1 MITVYLLKNCPACKS
16 ISTYINEFP
25 SINICIIYVSHMNY
39 PGLNKFPCAFNSLPN
54 KNGLPKENSTKLT
67 GSTKILTL
75 LKNNNKKNNNFGNSK
90 IMGNEIEI
98 NYDNISPLQ
107 NISQK
112 MNSCFNGN
120 CNTRLDR
127 PYGPCDNK
135 YLLDNSQPTDAL
147 PNRSHIP
154 VANYGKLK
162 PKKSKSKLKPK
173 KSKNKLK
180 PKKSK
185 SKLKPKKS
193 KCKIKCD
200 KKNKKNKCKVK
211 CNKKILTT
219 PLGIELYIN

>member
-1 MITVYLLKNCPACKS
+1 MFFYT
-16 ISTYINEFP
+16 
-25 SINICIIYVSHMNY
+25 
-39 PGLNKFPCAFNSLPN
+39 
-54 KNGLPKENSTKLT
+54 
-67 GSTKILTL
+67 
-75 LKNNNKKNNNFGNSK
+75 FGNSK
-90 IMGNEIEI
+90 IIGNEIEI

-112 MNSCFNGN
+112 TNSCFNGN

-173 KSKNKLK
+173 KSKSKS
-180 PKKSK
+180 KSK

-200 KKNKKNKCKVK
+200 KKNKCKVK